1 MCDDDRMSEFG
12 ERLRAALE
20 TRDAAGFDQLLHDDV
35 TWGDCAGRDDVLRF
49 VDAALSTGARIGD
62 VAVDVSDDRVLVSFT
77 LGSNVVNQAM
87 FVTDGAITEICD
99 AGDREHA
106 RTLRPVGSLSDAAS
120 RPTRLGSVSPILAVR
135 DLDAALGHYRTLGFD
150 VHAYEGD
157 AAYGFVERDDLSLH
171 LAEDPALDPA
181 GNECAV
187 YLYVDDADALY
198 AQWRVARPAGRLVA
212 PVDTD
217 YGLREG
223 AHIDPDGN
231 LLRFGSNLRG
241 TNSQPA

>member
-1 MCDDDRMSEFG
+1 MSEFG
-12 ERLRAALE
+12 DRLRAALE
-20 TRDAAGFDQLLHDDV
+20 TSDTAGFDQLLHDDV

-49 VDAALSTGARIGD
+49 VDATLSTGARISD
-62 VAVDVSDDRVLVSFT
+62 VTVDVSDDRVLVSFT
-77 LGSNVVNQAM
+77 LGSNIVHQAM

-99 AGDREHA
+99 AGGLDHA
-106 RTLRPVGSLSDAAS
+106 RTLRPVGPLSDAAS

-150 VHAYEGD
+150 VRAYEGG
-157 AAYGFVERDDLSLH
+157 AAYGFVERDDVSLH
-171 LAEDPALDPA
+171 LAEDPALDRA
-181 GNECAV
+181 VNDCAV
-187 YLYVDDADALY
+187 YLYVNDADALY
-198 AQWRVARPAGRLVA
+198 AQWRAAHPAGRLVA

-231 LLRFGSNLRG
+231 LLRFGSNLPG
-241 TNSQPA
+241 TDSLTA